1 MKRIILASA
10 SPRRKELLEKIGLKF
25 EVDASNCAEEID
37 PALEPDE
44 LVRGI
49 SLAKAKSVSSRH
61 KDALIIAADTIGVI
75 GKKLLGKPHTAVEA
89 RKMLAQISGKSHEVI
104 TGFTVLDTAT
114 NKVFSGTVNTKVY
127 IKKLTRQEIAAYVR
141 TGEPL
146 DKAGAYGIQGLGA
159 VIVEKIEGDYYN
171 VMGLPLN
178 ALTNALKEFGISVL
192 ENNLIK

>member
-25 EVDASNCAEEID
+25 EVDASNCVEEVD

-44 LVRGI
+44 LTRRI
-49 SLAKAKSVSSRH
+49 SLTKAKSVAPRY

-75 GKKLLGKPHTAVEA
+75 GKKLLGKPHTADEA

-104 TGFTVLDTAT
+104 TGFTVLDTTT

-127 IKKLTRQEIAAYVR
+127 IKKLTTQEIDAYVQ

-171 VMGLPLN
+171 VVGLPLS
-178 ALTNALKEFGISVL
+178 ALAEVLKEFGINVL
-192 ENNLIK
+192 GK

>member
-25 EVDASNCAEEID
+25 EVDASNCVEEVD

-44 LVRGI
+44 LTRRI
-49 SLAKAKSVSSRH
+49 SLTKAKSVAPRY

-75 GKKLLGKPHTAVEA
+75 GKKLLGKPQTVDEA

-104 TGFTVLDTAT
+104 TGFTVLDTTT

-127 IKKLTRQEIAAYVR
+127 IKKLTTQEIDAYVQ
-141 TGEPL
+141 TGEPM

-171 VMGLPLN
+171 VVGLPLS
-178 ALTNALKEFGISVL
+178 ALAEVLKEFGINVL
-192 ENNLIK
+192 GK